1 MKYRKLGDTGVDVS
15 LLSYG
20 TGGPSKFGQATG
32 VDDAGQAKLIGRA
45 LELGVN
51 LFDTAAAYGESE
63 AMLGRALEG
72 HARDSYLIATKWSYR
87 SGDETVSDPEV
98 IVKSLEQSLERMQ
111 TDYVD
116 IFQIHGMLPHQYDD
130 LAEGYIEVMQKL
142 QQQGKTRF
150 LGVTQMLTMDVKNE
164 SMTTAMDRHPHV
176 WDSVMF
182 KYGIMNQWPAK
193 ESFPLA
199 NSSKTGI
206 LNMAPVR
213 LTLTRP
219 EKLNERMNEWGDN
232 DGENA
237 LDWLSGGDS
246 SALIRKGY
254 QFAAEPSEVTTVIS
268 GTSSIPHLEA
278 NVAALD
284 GTLTDEEF
292 DRLKSVYG
300 DSASPD

>member
-1 MKYRKLGDTGVDVS
+1 K
-15 LLSYG
+15 
-20 TGGPSKFGQATG
+20 TG
-32 VDDAGQAKLIGRA
+32 VDDAGRATLVSRA

-51 LFDTAAAYGESE
+51 LFDTAEAYDGAEVLLE
-63 AMLGRALEG
+63 KALRG
-72 HARDSYLIATKWSYR
+72 HVRDSYLIATKWSYR
-87 SGDETVSDPEV
+87 LADGPVTDPDV
-98 IVKSLEQSLERMQ
+98 IVKSLEQSLDRLQ

-116 IFQIHGMLPHQYDD
+116 IFQIHGMLQHQYDE

-150 LGVTQMLTMDVKNE
+150 LGITQMLTIDTKNE
-164 SMTTAMDRHPHV
+164 SMSTAMDRHPHV

-193 ESFPLA
+193 RSFPLA
-199 NSSKTGI
+199 KSSKTGI

-213 LTLTRP
+213 LTLTQP
-219 EKLNERMNEWGDN
+219 EKLKERMTEWGNN
-232 DGENA
+232 DGNNA

-246 SALIRKGY
+246 SELIRKGY
-254 QFAAEPSEVTTVIS
+254 QFAAEPPEVTTVIS
-268 GTSSIPHLEA
+268 GTSSITHLES
-278 NVAALD
+278 NIAALD

-292 DRLKSVYG
+292 TKLKSSYG

>member
-1 MKYRKLGDTGVDVS
+1 LQYRKLGDTGVDVS

-20 TGGPSKFGQATG
+20 TGGPSQFGQKTG
-32 VDDAGQAKLIGRA
+32 VDDAGRATLVSRA

-51 LFDTAAAYGESE
+51 LFDTAEAYDGAEVLLE
-63 AMLGRALEG
+63 KALRG
-72 HARDSYLIATKWSYR
+72 HVRDSYLIATKWSYR
-87 SGDETVSDPEV
+87 LADGPVTDPDV
-98 IVKSLEQSLERMQ
+98 IVKSLEQSLDRLQ

-116 IFQIHGMLPHQYDD
+116 IFQIHGMLRHQYDE

-150 LGVTQMLTMDVKNE
+150 LGITQMLTIDTKNE
-164 SMTTAMDRHPHV
+164 SMSTAMDRHPHV

-193 ESFPLA
+193 RSFPLA
-199 NSSKTGI
+199 KSSKTGI

-213 LTLTRP
+213 LTLTQP
-219 EKLNERMNEWGDN
+219 EKLKERMTEWGNN
-232 DGENA
+232 DGNNA

-246 SALIRKGY
+246 SELIRKGY
-254 QFAAEPSEVTTVIS
+254 QFAAEPPEVTTVIS
-268 GTSSIPHLEA
+268 GTSSITHLES
-278 NVAALD
+278 NITALD

-292 DRLKSVYG
+292 TKLKSSYG

>member
-1 MKYRKLGDTGVDVS
+1 MQYRKLGDTGVDVS

-20 TGGPSKFGQATG
+20 TGGPSKFGQTAG
-32 VDDAGQAKLIGRA
+32 VDDAGRARLVSRA

-51 LFDTAAAYGESE
+51 LFDTAEAYGESE
-63 AMLGRALEG
+63 AMLGRAVKD
-72 HARDSYLIATKWSYR
+72 HARDSFLIATKWSYR
-87 SGDETVSDPEV
+87 LEDGLVTDPDV
-98 IVKSLEQSLERMQ
+98 IVKSLEQSLDRMQ

-116 IFQIHGMLPHQYDD
+116 IFQIHGMLPHQYDEV
-130 LAEGYIEVMQKL
+130 AEGYIEVMQKL
-142 QQQGKTRF
+142 QMQGKTRF
-150 LGVTQMLTMDVKNE
+150 LGVTQMLTMDTKNE
-164 SMTTAMDRHPHV
+164 AMSTAMDRHPDV

-193 ESFPLA
+193 RSFPLA

-219 EKLNERMNEWGDN
+219 EKLNERMTEWGDN

-246 SALIRKGY
+246 SELIRKGY
-254 QFAAEPSEVTTVIS
+254 QFAAEPAEVTTVIS
-268 GTSSIPHLEA
+268 GTSSIAHLES
-278 NVAALD
+278 NIAALD

-292 DRLKSVYG
+292 AKLKSAYG